1 MNFMLRKIAQK
12 NDSPDSPKLT
22 QGFIMKSALKPAL
35 ENLDKALGQ
44 LETAVEKRF
53 QVVKKQKEE
62 PQLDLTARNERD
74 VNRKI
79 AAKLDQ
85 TINRLEML
93 LTEE

>member
-1 MNFMLRKIAQK
+1 
-12 NDSPDSPKLT
+12 
-22 QGFIMKSALKPAL
+22 MKSSLKPAL

-44 LETAVEKRF
+44 LETAIENRF
-53 QVVKKQKEE
+53 QAVKKHKEE
-62 PQLDLTARNERD
+62 PQLDLSARNERE

>member
-1 MNFMLRKIAQK
+1 
-12 NDSPDSPKLT
+12 
-22 QGFIMKSALKPAL
+22 MKSALKPAL
-35 ENLDKALGQ
+35 ENLDQALGR

-53 QVVKKQKEE
+53 QVIKKNKEE
-62 PQLDLTARNERD
+62 PQLDLSSRNERD

-93 LTEE
+93 LSEE

>member
-1 MNFMLRKIAQK
+1 
-12 NDSPDSPKLT
+12 
-22 QGFIMKSALKPAL
+22 MKSSLKPAL
-35 ENLDKALGQ
+35 ENLDKALGR

-62 PQLDLTARNERD
+62 PQLDLNARNERE

>member
-1 MNFMLRKIAQK
+1 
-12 NDSPDSPKLT
+12 
-22 QGFIMKSALKPAL
+22 MKSSLKPAL
-35 ENLDKALGQ
+35 ENLDKALGR
-44 LETAVEKRF
+44 LETSVEKRF

-62 PQLDLTARNERD
+62 PQLDLNARSERD

>member
-1 MNFMLRKIAQK
+1 
-12 NDSPDSPKLT
+12 
-22 QGFIMKSALKPAL
+22 MKSSLKPAF
-35 ENLDKALGQ
+35 ENLDKALVQ
-44 LETAVEKRF
+44 LETAIEKRLTI
-53 QVVKKQKEE
+53 VKKQKDE
-62 PQLDLTARNERD
+62 PKLDLNVRNERD

>member
-1 MNFMLRKIAQK
+1 MN
-12 NDSPDSPKLT
+12 SS
-22 QGFIMKSALKPAL
+22 LKPAF
-35 ENLDKALGQ
+35 ENLDKALQ
-44 LETAVEKRF
+44 RLETAVEKRF
-53 QVVKKQKEE
+53 TPPKKQLKEE
-62 PQLDLTARNERD
+62 PKLDLGANNERE

>member
-1 MNFMLRKIAQK
+1 
-12 NDSPDSPKLT
+12 
-22 QGFIMKSALKPAL
+22 MKSSLKPAL

-53 QVVKKQKEE
+53 LVVKKHKEE
-62 PQLDLTARNERD
+62 PQLDLSARNERE

-79 AAKLDQ
+79 AAKLDS